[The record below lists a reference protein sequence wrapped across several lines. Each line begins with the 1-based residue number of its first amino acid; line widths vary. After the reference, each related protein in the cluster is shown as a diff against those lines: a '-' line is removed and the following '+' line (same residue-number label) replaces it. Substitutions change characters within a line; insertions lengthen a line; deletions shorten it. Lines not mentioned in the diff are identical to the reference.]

1 MTEKVVKPF
10 FTNRQAQELHTDIE
24 EAIKK
29 QTGLSLE
36 YIIGILTCITLDLY
50 KNANDDP

>member
-24 EAIKK
+24 EAIRK

-36 YIIGILTCITLDLY
+36 HVIGVITCIALDLH
-50 KNANDDP
+50 KNANDGT